1 MGSSDQDGQ
10 YQSRLNRHIKK
21 ILMHTPHQLHLLSG
35 GAAQGLVTHL
45 HGSFKAQ
52 HLCSISGTFSAVGL
66 MKNALL
72 AGAPCDVAILT
83 DTLIAEL
90 MASGHL
96 LPGSAKNV
104 GVVKT
109 GVAIKSGDKTVD
121 VSTPEKL
128 KAALQAAKGIYFPD
142 PVKATA
148 GIHVMK
154 VLKTLKLDVE
164 LAHKLHPHANG
175 ATAMKAM
182 AEAEGNG
189 LIGCTQ
195 ITEIVYTQ
203 GVDLVAPLPKEFELA
218 TTYTAAICANST
230 QPESAAALIALMG
243 STDTAALR
251 LTCGFEA

>member
-1 MGSSDQDGQ
+1 
-10 YQSRLNRHIKK
+10 
-21 ILMHTPHQLHLLSG
+21 MHTPHQLHLLSG

-45 HGSFKAQ
+45 QDSFKAQ
-52 HLCSISGTFSAVGL
+52 HLSSISGTFGAVGM
-66 MKNALL
+66 MKSALL
-72 AGAPCDVAILT
+72 AGAQCDVVILT
-83 DTLIAEL
+83 DKLIAEL

-109 GVAIKSGDKTVD
+109 GVAVKSGDKTVD

-128 KAALQAAKGIYFPD
+128 KATLQAAKGIYFPD
-142 PVKATA
+142 PIKATA

-154 VLKTLKLDVE
+154 VLKALDLDLE

-182 AEAEGNG
+182 AEAEANG
-189 LIGCTQ
+189 FVGCTQ

-218 TTYTAAICANST
+218 TTYTAAVCATSA
-230 QPESAAALIALMG
+230 QPESAAALITLMA

-251 LTCGFEA
+251 LTCGFES

>member
-1 MGSSDQDGQ
+1 
-10 YQSRLNRHIKK
+10 
-21 ILMHTPHQLHLLSG
+21 MHTPHQLHLLSG

-45 HGSFKAQ
+45 QGSFKAQ
-52 HLCSISGTFSAVGL
+52 HLCSISGTFSAVGQ
-66 MKNALL
+66 MKSALL
-72 AGAPCDVAILT
+72 AGAPCDVIILT

-96 LPGSAKNV
+96 LAGSAKNV

-109 GVAIKSGDKTVD
+109 GVAVKSGDKTVD

-128 KAALQAAKGIYFPD
+128 KATLQAAKGIYFPD
-142 PVKATA
+142 PIKATA

-154 VLKTLKLDVE
+154 VLKAMGLDVA
-164 LAHKLHPHANG
+164 LATKLHPHANG

-182 AEAEGNG
+182 ADAETIPGGSG

-195 ITEIVYTQ
+195 ITEIVYTP

-218 TTYTAAICANST
+218 TTYTAAVCANST
-230 QPESAAALIALMG
+230 QPESAAALIALMA
-243 STDTAALR
+243 SADTAALR

>member
-1 MGSSDQDGQ
+1 
-10 YQSRLNRHIKK
+10 
-21 ILMHTPHQLHLLSG
+21 MHTPHQLHLLSG
-35 GAAQGLVTHL
+35 GAAQGLVSHL
-45 HGSFKAQ
+45 QGSFKAQ
-52 HLCSISGTFSAVGL
+52 HLCSISGTFSAVGQ
-66 MKNALL
+66 MKSALL
-72 AGAPCDVAILT
+72 SGAPCDVIILT
-83 DTLIAEL
+83 DALIAEL

-96 LPGSAKNV
+96 LPGSAQKV

-128 KAALQAAKGIYFPD
+128 KATLQAAKGIYFPD

-154 VLKTLKLDVE
+154 LLKALALELE
-164 LAHKLHPHANG
+164 LASKLRPYANG

-182 AEAEGNG
+182 AEAEAIPGGSG

-195 ITEIVYTQ
+195 ITEIVYTP
-203 GVDLVAPLPKEFELA
+203 GVDLVAALPKEFELA
-218 TTYTAAICANST
+218 TTYTAAVCANAT
-230 QPESAAALIALMG
+230 QPESAAALITLMA
-243 STDTAALR
+243 SADTAALR

>member
-1 MGSSDQDGQ
+1 
-10 YQSRLNRHIKK
+10 
-21 ILMHTPHQLHLLSG
+21 MHTPHQLHLLSG
-35 GAAQGLVTHL
+35 GAAQGLVAHL
-45 HGSFKAQ
+45 QGSFKAQ
-52 HLCSISGTFSAVGL
+52 HLCSISGTFSAVGM

-72 AGAPCDVAILT
+72 DGAPCDVIILT

-96 LPGSAKNV
+96 LPGSAKKV

-109 GVAIKSGDKTVD
+109 GIAVKAGDKTVD

-128 KAALQAAKGIYFPD
+128 KATLQAAKGIYFPD
-142 PVKATA
+142 PIKATA

-154 VLKTLKLDVE
+154 VLKGLGLDVE
-164 LAHKLHPHANG
+164 LASKLHPYANG

-182 AEAEGNG
+182 AEAEASGM
-189 LIGCTQ
+189 IGCTQ
-195 ITEIVYTQ
+195 ITEIVYTP

-218 TTYTAAICANST
+218 TTYTAAVCATST
-230 QPESAAALIALMG
+230 QPESASALIALMA
-243 STDTAALR
+243 SADTAALR

>member
-1 MGSSDQDGQ
+1 MQ
-10 YQSRLNRHIKK
+10 
-21 ILMHTPHQLHLLSG
+21 TPHQLHLLSG

-45 HGSFKAQ
+45 QGSFKAQ
-52 HLCSISGTFSAVGL
+52 HLCSISGTFSAVGM

-72 AGAPCDVAILT
+72 AGAPCDVVILT
-83 DTLIAEL
+83 DALIAEL
-90 MASGHL
+90 MESGHL
-96 LPGSAKNV
+96 LLGSAKNV

-109 GVAIKSGDKTVD
+109 GVAIKTGDPTID

-142 PVKATA
+142 PIKATA

-154 VLKTLKLDVE
+154 VLKALALDVE
-164 LAHKLHPHANG
+164 LARKLHPHANG

-182 AEAEGNG
+182 ADAEAIAGGSG

-195 ITEIVYTQ
+195 ITEIVHTA

-218 TTYTAAICANST
+218 TTYTAAVCAKST
-230 QPESAAALIALMG
+230 QPESAAALIALMA
-243 STDTAALR
+243 SADTAPLR

>member
-1 MGSSDQDGQ
+1 MQ
-10 YQSRLNRHIKK
+10 
-21 ILMHTPHQLHLLSG
+21 TPHQLHLLSG

-45 HGSFKAQ
+45 QGSFKAQ
-52 HLCSISGTFSAVGL
+52 HLCSISGTFSAVGM

-72 AGAPCDVAILT
+72 AGAPCDVVILT
-83 DTLIAEL
+83 DALIAEL
-90 MASGHL
+90 MESGHL
-96 LPGSAKNV
+96 LLGSAKNV

-109 GVAIKSGDKTVD
+109 GVAIKSGDPTID

-142 PVKATA
+142 PIKATA

-154 VLKTLKLDVE
+154 VLKALALDVE
-164 LAHKLHPHANG
+164 LARKLHPHANG

-182 AEAEGNG
+182 ADAEAIAGGSG

-195 ITEIVYTQ
+195 ITEIVYTA

-218 TTYTAAICANST
+218 TTYTAAVCAKST
-230 QPESAAALIALMG
+230 QPESAAALIALMA
-243 STDTAALR
+243 SAHTAPLR

>member
-1 MGSSDQDGQ
+1 MQ
-10 YQSRLNRHIKK
+10 
-21 ILMHTPHQLHLLSG
+21 TPHQLHLLSG

-45 HGSFKAQ
+45 QGSFKAQ
-52 HLCSISGTFSAVGL
+52 HLCSISGTFSAVGM

-72 AGAPCDVAILT
+72 AGAPCDVVILT
-83 DTLIAEL
+83 DALVAEL
-90 MASGHL
+90 MESGHL

-109 GVAIKSGDKTVD
+109 GVAIKSGDPTID

-142 PVKATA
+142 PIKATA

-154 VLKTLKLDVE
+154 VLKALALDVE
-164 LAHKLHPHANG
+164 LARKLHPHANG

-182 AEAEGNG
+182 ADAEAIAGGSG

-195 ITEIVYTQ
+195 ITEIVYTA

-218 TTYTAAICANST
+218 TTYTAAVCANST
-230 QPESAAALIALMG
+230 QPESAAALIALMA
-243 STDTAALR
+243 SAHTAPLR

>member
-1 MGSSDQDGQ
+1 
-10 YQSRLNRHIKK
+10 
-21 ILMHTPHQLHLLSG
+21 MHTPHQLHLLSG
-35 GAAQGLVTHL
+35 GAAQGLVVHL
-45 HGSFKAQ
+45 QGSFKAQ
-52 HLCSISGTFSAVGL
+52 HLCSISGTFSAVGM
-66 MKNALL
+66 MKSALL
-72 AGAPCDVAILT
+72 AGAQCDVVILT
-83 DTLIAEL
+83 DKLIAEL

-109 GVAIKSGDKTVD
+109 GVAVKSGDKTVD

-128 KAALQAAKGIYFPD
+128 KATLQAAKGIYFPD
-142 PVKATA
+142 PIKATA

-154 VLKTLKLDVE
+154 VLKALDLDLE

-182 AEAEGNG
+182 AEAEANG
-189 LIGCTQ
+189 FVGCTQ

-218 TTYTAAICANST
+218 TTYTAAVCATST
-230 QPESAAALIALMG
+230 QPESAAALITLMA

-251 LTCGFEA
+251 LTCGFES

>member
-1 MGSSDQDGQ
+1 
-10 YQSRLNRHIKK
+10 
-21 ILMHTPHQLHLLSG
+21 MHTPHQLHLLSG

-45 HGSFKAQ
+45 QDSFKAQ
-52 HLCSISGTFSAVGL
+52 HLCSISGTFSAVGM
-66 MKNALL
+66 MKSALL
-72 AGAPCDVAILT
+72 AGAQCDVVILT
-83 DTLIAEL
+83 DKLIAEL

-109 GVAIKSGDKTVD
+109 GVAVKSGDKTVD

-128 KAALQAAKGIYFPD
+128 KATLQAAKGIYFPD
-142 PVKATA
+142 PIKATA

-154 VLKTLKLDVE
+154 VLKALDLDLE

-182 AEAEGNG
+182 AEAEANG
-189 LIGCTQ
+189 FVGCTQ

-218 TTYTAAICANST
+218 TTYTAAVCATST
-230 QPESAAALIALMG
+230 QPESAAALITLMA

-251 LTCGFEA
+251 LTCGFES

>member
-1 MGSSDQDGQ
+1 
-10 YQSRLNRHIKK
+10 
-21 ILMHTPHQLHLLSG
+21 MHTPHQLHLLSG

-45 HGSFKAQ
+45 QGSFKAQ
-52 HLCSISGTFSAVGL
+52 HLCSISGTFSAVGQ
-66 MKNALL
+66 MKSALL
-72 AGAPCDVAILT
+72 SGAPCDVIILT
-83 DTLIAEL
+83 AALIAEL
-90 MASGHL
+90 MSSGHL
-96 LPGSAKNV
+96 LPGSAKKV

-128 KAALQAAKGIYFPD
+128 KATLQAAKGIYFPD

-154 VLKTLKLDVE
+154 VLKALALDIELVSKLR
-164 LAHKLHPHANG
+164 PYANG

-182 AEAEGNG
+182 AEAQAIPGGSG

-195 ITEIVYTQ
+195 ITEILNTP
-203 GVDLVAPLPKEFELA
+203 GVDLIAVLPNEFELA
-218 TTYTAAICANST
+218 TTYTAAVCASAT
-230 QPESAAALIALMG
+230 QPESAAALIALMA
-243 STDTAALR
+243 SADTAALR